1 MVPPPAFQIRESKFD
16 TWTGTLT
23 PPVVLTGEAMAAKI
37 QRIKTECRDFLEVVF
52 FPALAAIL
60 PWRMCF
66 KIFKILAKWDFLYR
80 EPAERAL
87 FEAAKRGWASDP
99 KAWLARRKL
108 VTLVD
113 HADHYLA
120 RTRSDAWM
128 ARHLEVSGEW
138 PASDKPALLLTYHW
152 GAGMWALRHANAAG
166 IRGHML
172 VAAVNSAHFAG
183 HSVLHRY
190 IKARTASI
198 ALALRRPT
206 VDVSVSLKPVL
217 KALRAQEQVIAVI
230 DVPADQVN
238 ASAPVDIL
246 GMTAR
251 VPTALLRLAVEK
263 SLPVTLFL
271 TGINLVTGKRTLN
284 IKSINP
290 SEDLISL
297 TACVFNELSLAIEK
311 DPAAWHFWSESQRFF
326 VHSCRVFENSNH
338 D

>member
-1 MVPPPAFQIRESKFD
+1 MTVK
-16 TWTGTLT
+16 L
-23 PPVVLTGEAMAAKI
+23 

-138 PASDKPALLLTYHW
+138 PAPDKPALLLTYHW

-172 VAAVNSAHFAG
+172 VAGVNSAHFAG
-183 HSVLHRY
+183 HGVLHRY

-206 VDVSVSLKPVL
+206 VDVAVSLRPVI
-217 KALRAQEQVIAVI
+217 KALRINEQVIAVI
-230 DVPADQVN
+230 DVPADQVS
-238 ASAPVDIL
+238 ASTSIGIL
-246 GMTAR
+246 GMKAR
-251 VPTALLRLAVEK
+251 VPTALLKMATEQ
-263 SLPVTLFL
+263 SLPVTVFL
-271 TGINLVTGKRTLN
+271 TGIHLESGQRFLTVKAIGIPESLENLVDAVFKELN
-284 IKSINP
+284 
-290 SEDLISL
+290 
-297 TACVFNELSLAIEK
+297 AAIEK
-311 DPAAWHFWSESQRFF
+311 DPAAWHFWSESERFF
-326 VHSCRVFENSNH
+326 ERA
-338 D
+338 

>member
-1 MVPPPAFQIRESKFD
+1 
-16 TWTGTLT
+16 
-23 PPVVLTGEAMAAKI
+23 MAAKI

-52 FPALAAIL
+52 FPAFAAIL

-87 FEAAKRGWASDP
+87 LEAAKRSWASDP

-172 VAAVNSAHFAG
+172 VAAVDSAHFAG

-206 VDVSVSLKPVL
+206 VDVSVSLRPVL
-217 KALRAQEQVIAVI
+217 KALRAHEQVIAVI
-230 DVPADQVN
+230 DVPADQV
-238 ASAPVDIL
+238 STSTPVDIL
-246 GMTAR
+246 GMKAR
-251 VPTALLRLAVEK
+251 IPTALLRLAVEQ
-263 SLPVTLFL
+263 SLPVSLFV
-271 TGINLVTGKRTLN
+271 TGINLDTGKRTLN
-284 IKSINP
+284 IKKIGIF
-290 SEDLISL
+290 EDVNSV
-297 TACVFNELSLAIEK
+297 ADVVFKELAFFIEK
-311 DPAAWHFWSESQRFF
+311 EPAAWHFWSESERFF
-326 VHSCRVFENSNH
+326 DKKCA
-338 D
+338 